1 VAKLD
6 PLPYATAERTKR
18 PALPLVSLLVGA
30 IAVVLVAAC
39 HLVAR
44 RYVRQ
49 FQMSTLEVVLPAAG
63 ISSLAL
69 NVIALATS
77 AVAIMRRRG
86 PLQILAGLV
95 ALLYWAVGAA
105 AAYFLPP

>member
-6 PLPYATAERTKR
+6 PLPYATAERMKR
-18 PALPLVSLLVGA
+18 PALPLVSLVVGA
-30 IAVVLVAAC
+30 IAVLLVAAC
-39 HLVAR
+39 NLAAR
-44 RYVRQ
+44 GYGWQ
-49 FQMSTLEVVLPAAG
+49 FQMSTLGVVLPAAG
-63 ISSLAL
+63 MSSLGL

-105 AAYFLPP
+105 AAYFLFP